1 MQGLKFLY
9 LHIRES
15 TSLVHV
21 VNNVDQMRQG
31 RQYPICNMHLRSL
44 ELLFSISFSTSLNID
59 MAILTEWAKSSSV
72 TVLESEKKSI
82 NRGIRDN
89 II

>member
-31 RQYPICNMHLRSL
+31 RQYPICNLHLRSL
-44 ELLFSISFSTSLNID
+44 ELLFSISFFYLSQHRHGNTDGVGQVIICD
-59 MAILTEWAKSSSV
+59 SSRKW
-72 TVLESEKKSI
+72 EKKHQ
-82 NRGIRDN
+82 
-89 II
+89 